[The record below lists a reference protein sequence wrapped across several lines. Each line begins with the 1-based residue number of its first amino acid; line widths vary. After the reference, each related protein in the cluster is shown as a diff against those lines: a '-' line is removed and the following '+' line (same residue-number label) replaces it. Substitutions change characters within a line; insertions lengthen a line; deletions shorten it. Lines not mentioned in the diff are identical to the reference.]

1 MNGLEWIAQAET
13 VRVRQQIEWGEVLTG
28 FQVRN
33 RYVIDDGH
41 ERVTMRAEEVAAGV
55 GGFASR
61 QFFKAKR
68 PFVIQ
73 IFDGFGTAVLEV
85 RRPWRFFFSRVEVL
99 DGRGQAI
106 GVVQQRWAWF
116 ARRYTLEDPFGRELA
131 ELHGPFFRPW
141 TFQVK
146 VKGRTSGF
154 IRKKWVG
161 LTKETMTTADTFR
174 LDLGP
179 SLDRTLRTLCVAAT
193 LLIDFVHFEYSR

>member
-13 VRVRQQIEWGEVLTG
+13 VRVRQKIEWGEVLTG

-33 RYVIDDGH
+33 RYLIDDGF
-41 ERVTMRAEEVAAGV
+41 ERVTLRAEEVANGL

-68 PFVIQ
+68 PFLIQ
-73 IFDGFGTAVLEV
+73 IFDQLGNAVLEV
-85 RRPWRFFFSRVEVL
+85 RRPWRFLFSRAEVR
-99 DGRGQAI
+99 DGRGATI

-141 TFQVK
+141 TFQVQ
-146 VKGRTSGF
+146 VNGRTSGF

-161 LTKETMTTADTFR
+161 LGKETMTNADTFR
-174 LDLGP
+174 LELGP

-193 LLIDFVHFEYSR
+193 LLIDYVHFEYSR

>member
-1 MNGLEWIAQAET
+1 MNGLEWLAQAPT
-13 VRVRQQIEWGEVLTG
+13 VRVRQQVEWGEVLTG

-41 ERVTMRAEEVAAGV
+41 DRMQMRAEEVSRGV
-55 GGFASR
+55 SGFASR
-61 QFFKAKR
+61 QFFRAKR
-68 PFVIQ
+68 PFLIQ
-73 IFDGFGTAVLEV
+73 IFDSFGNAAIEV
-85 RRPWRFFFSRVEVL
+85 ERPWRFFFSVAHVR
-99 DGRGQAI
+99 DGRGNVF
-106 GVVQQRWAWF
+106 GVVRQRWAWF
-116 ARRYTLEDPFGRELA
+116 ARRYTLEDAFGRELA

-146 VKGRTSGF
+146 VRGETSGF

-174 LDLGP
+174 LELGP
-179 SLDRTLRTLCVAAT
+179 ALDGRLRTLCVAAT